1 MTADDRLYEGINAAT
16 NGRAK
21 ASVSV
26 ASDVERLLDDLTDAG
41 NADWLVS
48 RRGHDL
54 LYQYERSKWRHWDGV
69 RWVLDQRGEVFQIAE
84 GAVREQIEKA
94 ATLPDVAKVK
104 QLTAHAKSSLN
115 RRKFEAILAMAEAKL
130 PANRTDFDRDD
141 DALGVANG
149 IVDLRSGAF
158 RAARRA
164 DMLSRVASARFI
176 AGAEAPQWLNFLDR
190 IFAGDHALISFVQR
204 AIGYSCSGRTTEQC
218 FFPCFG
224 QGANGKS
231 TFFHVVGK
239 LLADYAYPAP
249 FETFLARPGDRA
261 TNDLAAMDGSR
272 FVTAS
277 EPEEGRHLASGL
289 MKQLT
294 GEDPVTARFM
304 YQEFFTYLP
313 RYKIWLATNHKLPVN
328 DASDGMWRR
337 VRLIPFSVKIPEA
350 EQDGR
355 LRERLADEELS
366 GILNWAIAGA
376 IQWYEGGLRPPEA
389 VMAATDAY
397 HQEMDRVG
405 NFIGERCE
413 VGDQF
418 SETIARLHADYV
430 TWSRAAGDEPLNSRA
445 FATQLDRRGFAARRT
460 KDARLR
466 GGIQIRAV
474 TDDAR

>member
-1 MTADDRLYEGINAAT
+1 VTADERLYEGIDAAT

-21 ASVSV
+21 TSFSVD
-26 ASDVERLLDDLTDAG
+26 SDVEKLLDDLTDAG

-69 RWVLDQRGEVFQIAE
+69 RWVLDQRGEVFRIAE
-84 GAVREQIEKA
+84 AAVREQLTKA
-94 ATLPDVAKVK
+94 AMLPDVAKVK

-115 RRKFEAILAMAEAKL
+115 RRKFEAILAMAEAKR

-149 IVDLRSGAF
+149 IVDLRSGTF

-164 DMLSRVASARFI
+164 DMLSRVAGARFI
-176 AGAEAPQWLNFLDR
+176 ADAEAPQWLSFLDR
-190 IFAGDHALISFVQR
+190 IFAGNSALISFVQC
-204 AIGYSCSGRTTEQC
+204 AIGYSCTGRTNEQC

-224 QGANGKS
+224 VGANGKS
-231 TFFHVVGK
+231 TFFYVIGK
-239 LLADYAYPAP
+239 LLADYGYAAP

-304 YQEFFTYLP
+304 RQEFFTYTP
-313 RYKIWLATNHKLPVN
+313 RFKIWLATNHKPPVN
-328 DASDGMWRR
+328 DASHGMWRR
-337 VRLIPFSVKIPEA
+337 VRLIPFGVTIPEH
-350 EQDGR
+350 ERDER
-355 LRERLADEELS
+355 LRERLVNEEAA
-366 GILNWAIAGA
+366 GILNWAITGA
-376 IQWYEGGLRPPEA
+376 IEWYKHGLRPPEA
-389 VMAATDAY
+389 VMSATDAY
-397 HQEMDRVG
+397 EREMDRVG
-405 NFIGERCE
+405 VFLDECCE
-413 VGDQF
+413 LGDGF
-418 SETIARLHADYV
+418 SETFARLYSRYSE
-430 TWSRAAGDEPLNSRA
+430 WSRAADDEPLKNRA
-445 FATQLDRRGFAARRT
+445 FGTRLDQRGLTTRHTR
-460 KDARLR
+460 DARFR
-466 GGIQIRAV
+466 DGIRLRAV
-474 TDDAR
+474 TGDAW